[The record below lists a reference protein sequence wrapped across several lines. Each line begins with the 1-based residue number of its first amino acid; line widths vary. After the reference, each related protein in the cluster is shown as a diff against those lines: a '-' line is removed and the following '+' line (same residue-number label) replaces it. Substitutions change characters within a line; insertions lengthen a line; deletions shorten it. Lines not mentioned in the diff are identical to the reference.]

1 MLKNP
6 ASAAEETVEIAS
18 PRGVLRLRP
27 EREEDQAFRFR
38 LFCDARPD
46 LALLPLATEVR
57 DQLMTMQFRAQTLSY
72 RAQVP
77 AARFDIVELEGT
89 PIGRIVVD
97 RPGTA
102 IHIVDQA
109 LSPPFRNLG
118 IGGAI
123 MRALMGEAEQ
133 AGLPLRLQVASDNA
147 AALRLY
153 LRLGFVPA
161 GGAGAF
167 HTMLEWRAHREEA

>member
-1 MLKNP
+1 MLKTP
-6 ASAAEETVEIAS
+6 ASAAEDTVEIAS
-18 PRGVLRLRP
+18 PRGVVRLRR

-57 DQLMTMQFRAQTLSY
+57 DQLMTMQIRAQTRCY
-72 RAQVP
+72 RAQGP
-77 AARFDIVELEGT
+77 AARFDIVEPEGT

-118 IGGAI
+118 
-123 MRALMGEAEQ
+123 
-133 AGLPLRLQVASDNA
+133 
-147 AALRLY
+147 
-153 LRLGFVPA
+153 
-161 GGAGAF
+161 
-167 HTMLEWRAHREEA
+167 

>member
-1 MLKNP
+1 MSEN
-6 ASAAEETVEIAS
+6 AAPVVDETIEITS

-38 LFCDARPD
+38 LFCDARTD

-57 DQLMTMQFRAQTLSY
+57 DQLIAMQFRAQTMSY

-77 AARFDIVELEGT
+77 AARFDIIELEGT

-102 IHIVDQA
+102 ICIVDQA

-118 IGGAI
+118 IGSAI
-123 MRALMGEAEQ
+123 MRALMGEAER
-133 AGLPLRLQVASDNA
+133 AGLPLRLHVASDNA

-153 LRLGFVPA
+153 LRLGFAPA
-161 GGAGAF
+161 GASGAF
-167 HTMLEWRAHREEA
+167 HTMFEWRAQREGA

>member
-1 MLKNP
+1 MSKNP
-6 ASAAEETVEIAS
+6 AAAIDESIEIVS

-72 RAQVP
+72 RAQAP
-77 AARFDIVELEGT
+77 AARFDIMELEGT

-97 RPGTA
+97 RPGTM

-118 IGGAI
+118 IGSAI